1 MAVADI
7 DPTDSDLHG
16 LDPASAREVV
26 AGYLQSAQE
35 VRRQLQSA
43 RDQEALWGK
52 RAALARQ
59 AGDSGLTQRA
69 EERLQEARATREK
82 LTGEEFELSVVID
95 RLKAQLKRLQAAPAL
110 SGIDA
115 EALLADLQSI
125 SGEPDPTAD
134 ELKDLQTEQELRALK
149 RRLQEES

>member
-1 MAVADI
+1 MIDI

-16 LDPASAREVV
+16 LEPEAAREVV

-35 VRRQLQSA
+35 LRRQLQSA
-43 RDQEALWGK
+43 RGQEALWQK
-52 RAALARQ
+52 RTALARQ
-59 AGDSGLTQRA
+59 AGDAALAQRA
-69 EERLQEARATREK
+69 EARRQEARAARER
-82 LTGEEFELSVVID
+82 LTAEEFELSVVID
-95 RLKAQLKRLQAAPAL
+95 RLKAQLKRLQDAPAL

-134 ELKDLQTEQELRALK
+134 ALKDLQTEQELRELK
-149 RRLQEES
+149 RRLEGGS

>member
-1 MAVADI
+1 MADI
-7 DPTDSDLHG
+7 EPTDSDLHG
-16 LDPASAREVV
+16 LDPATAREVV
-26 AGYLQSAQE
+26 AGYLRSAQE

-43 RDQEALWGK
+43 REREALWRK

-59 AGDSGLTQRA
+59 AGNVDLTQRA
-69 EERLQEARATREK
+69 ETRLQEARAAQEK

-115 EALLADLQSI
+115 GALLADLQSI

-149 RRLQEES
+149 RRLQGES